1 MLQPKKV
8 KYRKT
13 HRLRGSNTNVATRNN
28 RLSHGEIGLKALERG
43 EITSRQIES
52 ARRTISR
59 STKRGGKT
67 WIKIFPQ
74 KPITRKGAEVPMG
87 SGKGSLDHYVAEV
100 KAGTVMFEMG
110 GLDLAT
116 ARQALKLAAYKLP
129 IKTKIVTNDII

>member
-28 RLSHGEIGLKALERG
+28 RLSHGEIGLKCLERG

-100 KAGTVMFEMG
+100 KAGTIMFEMG

-116 ARQALKLAAYKLP
+116 AREALKLAAYKLP
-129 IKTKIVTNDII
+129 VKTKIVTNDII